1 LAALGIGGPVK
12 AVKEKIDE
20 PISQENK
27 SSEKSTNKPD
37 WSEAKEKI
45 KALGELLEKGL
56 ISQEEYNEKKENF
69 WNNFNNRSQR
79 S

>member
-45 KALGELLEKGL
+45 KALGELLENGL
-56 ISQEEYNEKKENF
+56 ITQEEYNDKKRKLLEQF
-69 WNNFNNRSQR
+69 
-79 S
+79 